1 MRPSFKVPMTRNF
14 FLRKYLAYHT
24 YKPTPIEEKFQKAQN
39 TVFSGPKVLLFC
51 LKSVSWTGNN
61 VAGDDVENCEN
72 SENSQLTLA
81 NLSHV
86 L

>member
-51 LKSVSWTGNN
+51 LKSVSWTGNKL
-61 VAGDDVENCEN
+61 AGDDVENCEN